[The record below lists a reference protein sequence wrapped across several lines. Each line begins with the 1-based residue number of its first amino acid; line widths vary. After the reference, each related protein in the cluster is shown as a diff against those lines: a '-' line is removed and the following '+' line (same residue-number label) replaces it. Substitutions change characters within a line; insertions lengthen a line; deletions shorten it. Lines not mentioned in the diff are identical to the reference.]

1 MPIYCNNYDINLYQ
15 GQSYFLDLDYT
26 DINDE
31 EVDLNGATFE
41 ARMQVRRSP
50 LVNEKLLALNSGFWP
65 LGVIGGGE
73 TGYFTGPGFGL
84 PEGTT
89 GDLIGVIGTGGIT
102 MNYAGITGTL
112 RIDIDPVTTA
122 HIPAGRHFYDIDVRN
137 KETGFVDKIITGTFE
152 VLSEVTR

>member
-1 MPIYCNNYDINLYQ
+1 MPIYCNNYDINIYQ

-31 EVDLNGATFE
+31 EVDLNGNTYE

-65 LGVIGGGE
+65 RGVIGGGE

-89 GDLIGVIGTGGIT
+89 GDLIGV
-102 MNYAGITGTL
+102 TGTL
-112 RIDIDPVTTA
+112 RIDIDPVTTSN
-122 HIPAGRHFYDIDVRN
+122 IPAGRHFYDVDVRN

>member
-26 DINDE
+26 DVNDE
-31 EVDLNGATFE
+31 VVDLNGATFE

-50 LVNEKLLALNSGFWP
+50 LVDEKLIAMSSDSYP
-65 LGVIGGGE
+65 RGVVGGGN

-84 PEGTT
+84 IAEENDSP
-89 GDLIGVIGTGGIT
+89 GVLGTGGIT
-102 MNYAGITGTL
+102 LNYNGVTGAF
-112 RIDIDPVTTA
+112 RIEIDAETTSN
-122 HIPAGRHFYDIDVRN
+122 IPAGRHFYDLDVRN

>member
-1 MPIYCNNYDINLYQ
+1 
-15 GQSYFLDLDYT
+15 
-26 DINDE
+26 
-31 EVDLNGATFE
+31 
-41 ARMQVRRSP
+41 
-50 LVNEKLLALNSGFWP
+50 
-65 LGVIGGGE
+65 
-73 TGYFTGPGFGL
+73 
-84 PEGTT
+84 
-89 GDLIGVIGTGGIT
+89 